1 MAINKKIRV
10 AVIGAGMMGKNH
22 LRTYSVMNGVEL
34 VGVFDINNESAKQAA
49 QEFDCLAFDTMEEVA
64 EKVDAVSI
72 VTTSVSHADVGEF
85 FLDEGIHCM
94 MEKPLATT
102 EEECLRLIKAAEKA
116 GVTLMVGH
124 IEQFN
129 PAVIKMHDILADD
142 KGGIHA
148 IETRRMSAASSRI
161 LDVDVAMDLMIHDVE
176 VVMSFINSPV
186 VSVNAKGVKTEGYDG
201 ADYITALLQFENGAT
216 ATCTA
221 SRITQNR
228 IRTMDITADI
238 GYLSL
243 DFIKQDVAVYHQ
255 GGNPLARGQEIPS
268 WADFPVEVSMEKA
281 YVQNAPALTL
291 ELQHFLDCVNTGNQ
305 PKITGKNALD
315 ALKVIWEVQKK
326 VGEG

>member
-1 MAINKKIRV
+1 MTNNRIKV

-22 LRTYSVMNGVEL
+22 LRTYNVMKEVEL
-34 VGVFDINNESAKQAA
+34 VGVFDINKEAAKAVAA
-49 QEFDCLAFDTMEEVA
+49 EFDCVAFETMEDVA
-64 EKVDAVSI
+64 ENVDAVSI
-72 VTTSVSHADVGEF
+72 VTTSVSHAKVGEF
-85 FLDEGIHCM
+85 FLEEGVHCM
-94 MEKPLATT
+94 IEKPLATT
-102 EEECLRLIKAAEKA
+102 EEECRLLIDTAERA

-129 PAVIKMHDILADD
+129 PAVIKMHDILKDN

-148 IETRRMSAASSRI
+148 IQSRRMSAASSRI

-176 VVMSFINSPV
+176 VVMSFIQSPV
-186 VSVNAKGVKTEGYDG
+186 IDVQAKGVKTEGYDG
-201 ADYITALLQFENGAT
+201 SDLMIATLQFENGAV

-238 GYLSL
+238 GFLSL
-243 DFIKQDVAVYHQ
+243 DFIKQDVSIYHQ
-255 GGNPLARGQEIPS
+255 GGNPLARGGEVPS

-281 YVQNAPALTL
+281 FVQNAPALTL
-291 ELQHFLDCVNTGNQ
+291 ELKHFIDCVNTGNQ
-305 PKITGKNALD
+305 PKITGQNALD

-326 VGEG
+326 VYN